1 MIAVDDGR
9 MVNLLQGS
17 WVRIA
22 SVDGRAASNRV
33 YVEPGKRV
41 LALTYGV
48 ARTAYSS
55 TGQSFLL
62 MDCEAGR
69 HYRIRVL
76 ALPDGGTYSRLS
88 FAIDERSGSKVAFK
102 HCDQAVDCQRDDPD
116 VADREG
122 EQQ

>member
-9 MVNLLQGS
+9 MVNVLQGS

-48 ARTAYSS
+48 AKTAYSS
-55 TGQSFLL
+55 SGQSFLRI
-62 MDCEAGR
+62 DCEAGK

-76 ALPDGGTYSRLS
+76 ALPDGGTYSQMS
-88 FAIDERSGSKVAFK
+88 FAVEERSGSKVAFK
-102 HCDQAVDCQRDDPD
+102 HCDQAVDCQRDDPN
-116 VADREG
+116 VAAREE